1 VEDVPSLATGWM
13 QRRRI
18 VDLYQY
24 LSHQHIIGGMVG
36 DNVIYYSARM
46 TISSLFTDYQCMY
59 PSIYPCIHY
68 YIYPFIDLFISFIPV
83 SLPLSIYLLI
93 HLSIYL
99 SSIIH
104 RFSLS
109 GIRNIPWDLSIAK
122 SRNLTAVYL
131 GSIQTLNPTHTKIR
145 RAMTT
150 QCNASTECH
159 WLKIDHSSKD
169 MNIADYLSVYKKA
182 VFCLCPPGKL

>member
-1 VEDVPSLATGWM
+1 
-13 QRRRI
+13 
-18 VDLYQY
+18 
-24 LSHQHIIGGMVG
+24 
-36 DNVIYYSARM
+36 
-46 TISSLFTDYQCMY
+46 MY

-68 YIYPFIDLFISFIPV
+68 YIYPFIDLFISSI
-83 SLPLSIYLLI
+83 PLSLHLSTHPSI
-93 HLSIYL
+93 HLSIN
-99 SSIIH
+99 H

>member
-1 VEDVPSLATGWM
+1 M

-18 VDLYQY
+18 VDSYQY

-36 DNVIYYSARM
+36 DNMIYYNIRM
-46 TISSLFTDYQCMY
+46 TISSLFTDYLCMY
-59 PSIYPCIHY
+59 PSIYPFIHY
-68 YIYPFIDLFISFIPV
+68 YIYPFHPYLYPFIY
-83 SLPLSIYLLI
+83 PLIHPFI
-93 HLSIYL
+93 HLSIN
-99 SSIIH
+99 H

>member
-1 VEDVPSLATGWM
+1 MYVSIHLSLHS
-13 QRRRI
+13 
-18 VDLYQY
+18 LLY
-24 LSHQHIIGGMVG
+24 LSIHRSIHFIHTSIP
-36 DNVIYYSARM
+36 
-46 TISSLFTDYQCMY
+46 SSIHLSLH
-59 PSIYPCIHY
+59 PS
-68 YIYPFIDLFISFIPV
+68 
-83 SLPLSIYLLI
+83 I
-93 HLSIYL
+93 HLSINY
-99 SSIIH
+99 

-150 QCNASTECH
+150 QCNASNECH